1 MKFND
6 QKKNFTN
13 ILNNQDKIIKIKTPK
28 LKCPFGIEF
37 EYNKYL
43 IKLELTGL
51 KNNNE
56 IIEFNDLIQ
65 SYIKEIQEYMKNSNL
80 IYSDFIR
87 YSDKYDPL
95 MKFFLPVRYDKFE
108 VDFYKNGNLT
118 TFKDINKNDY
128 LQLEMELISIWKLKN
143 KYGLNFKIKKIFI
156 S

>member
-1 MKFND
+1 MKFKD

-13 ILNNQDKIIKIKTPK
+13 IFNNQDKIIKIKTPK

-43 IKLELTGL
+43 VKLELTDI
-51 KNNNE
+51 KNNTEINEFNE
-56 IIEFNDLIQ
+56 IIQ
-65 SYIKEIQEYMKNSNL
+65 SYIKEIQEYMENSNL

-87 YSDKYDPL
+87 YSEKYDPL
-95 MKFFLPVRYDKFE
+95 MKFYLPVRYDKFE
-108 VDFYKNGNLT
+108 VDFYKNGSLT

-128 LQLEMELISIWKLKN
+128 LQLEMELSSIWKLKN
-143 KYGLNFKIKKIFI
+143 KYGLNFKLKKIFI

>member
-1 MKFND
+1 MKFKD

-13 ILNNQDKIIKIKTPK
+13 IFNNQDKIIKIKTPK

-43 IKLELTGL
+43 VKLELTDI
-51 KNNNE
+51 KNNTEINEFNE
-56 IIEFNDLIQ
+56 IMQ
-65 SYIKEIQEYMKNSNL
+65 SYIKEIQEYMENSNL

-87 YSDKYDPL
+87 YSEKYDPL
-95 MKFFLPVRYDKFE
+95 MKFYLPVRYDKFE
-108 VDFYKNGNLT
+108 VDFYKNGSLT

-128 LQLEMELISIWKLKN
+128 LQLEMELTSIWKLKN
-143 KYGLNFKIKKIFI
+143 KYGLNFKLKKIFI